1 MRVLACGNR
10 DFNDHQIVQLVVD
23 GLATTTR
30 EGNESLHLIH
40 GDCRGA
46 DRLVADYVS
55 VWPHSVVDAYPADWD
70 KIGKAAGYA
79 RNQQMLREGEPTL
92 VLAFIDKPLAECKGT
107 GHMVT
112 IAKDAGVPTYVIE
125 KVA

>member
-10 DFNDHQIVQLVVD
+10 DFSDRYIMELVFY
-23 GLATTTR
+23 GLDEKSSSDRQTF
-30 EGNESLHLIH
+30 HVIH

-46 DRLVADYVS
+46 DKLFASVAEGS
-55 VWPHSVVDAYPADWD
+55 WACIDAYPADWD
-70 KIGKAAGYA
+70 KIGKAAGFA
-79 RNQQMLREGEPTL
+79 RNQQMLFEGQPDL

-107 GHMVT
+107 SHMVEL
-112 IAKDAGVPTYVIE
+112 AKTAGVPTYVIE